1 MTMTAHVLIGAMAF
15 AVLSSAATSTIALG
29 ADSDITFFGKDPG
42 KGKAFACYTRHY
54 EAKHLAAHRKQNV
67 VDMTLFVNSFV
78 DGDLGRQYTLAIG
91 VHFRKSPTLFQLAG
105 GCSPAADGEGVLNCG
120 IDCDGGRIDVSVKDP
135 ASILVS
141 IPDGARTWN
150 PDSDAEPPKDANFGY
165 DDKVFRLDKTELPT
179 CLPLVFDDDVKAAIS
194 ARK

>member
-1 MTMTAHVLIGAMAF
+1 MTMAAHVLVRAMAF
-15 AVLSSAATSTIALG
+15 AVLSSSAASTIALG
-29 ADSDITFFGKDPG
+29 AGSDITLFGEDPG

-54 EAKHLAAHRKQNV
+54 EAKHLAAHQKQNV

-91 VHFRKSPTLFQLAG
+91 VHFRKRPTLFQLAG
-105 GCSPAADGEGVLNCG
+105 GCSPAADGAGALNCG
-120 IDCDGGRIDVSVKDP
+120 IDCDGGRIDVRVRDA

-150 PDSDAEPPKDANFGY
+150 PDSGEEPPKDANFGY
-165 DDKVFRLDKTELPT
+165 HDKVFRLDKTELAT

-194 ARK
+194 AQR